1 MDSIIPVW
9 TLSANGEKEDTLN
22 PLVRLASSGF
32 HSHQKKNQLMN
43 FIHSYFQT
51 LNSQTLNQST
61 PQQLSKFKSLWINK
75 IYIHSIW
82 MNLKNIMLI
91 KSIEYKKAQTPFMC
105 GSWQKTYL
113 MYCKRNHSTCRRE
126 KVHVWAGVVMT
137 DTTWEM
143 FQVTEMSLLGEGLQN
158 ASIWQCLATF
168 TLKMQY
174 CYISCTQ
181 WSWILKAVFLFHHSY
196 PTQEELK

>member
-9 TLSANGEKEDTLN
+9 TFSANGEKEDTLT

-61 PQQLSKFKSLWINK
+61 LQQLSKFKSLWINK
-75 IYIHSIW
+75 INIHSIW
-82 MNLKNIMLI
+82 MNLTNIMLI
-91 KSIEYKKAQTPFMC
+91 KSIKYKRAQTPFMC

-113 MYCKRNHSTCRRE
+113 MYCKRNHISTCRKK
-126 KVHVWAGVVMT
+126 KVHVWEVVVMM

-143 FQVTEMSLLGEGLQN
+143 FQVTEMVSAGGGVTDC
-158 ASIWQCLATF
+158 IHLAMLSNIYT
-168 TLKMQY
+168 
-174 CYISCTQ
+174 
-181 WSWILKAVFLFHHSY
+181 
-196 PTQEELK
+196 

>member
-61 PQQLSKFKSLWINK
+61 PVQLSKFKSLWINK

-91 KSIEYKKAQTPFMC
+91 KRIEYKKAQTPFMC

-113 MYCKRNHSTCRRE
+113 MYCKRNHSTCRGRRCMCERGWWWWTVRE
-126 KVHVWAGVVMT
+126 KC
-137 DTTWEM
+137 
-143 FQVTEMSLLGEGLQN
+143 FSSLK
-158 ASIWQCLATF
+158 CLCWGRGYR
-168 TLKMQY
+168 MHP
-174 CYISCTQ
+174 SGN
-181 WSWILKAVFLFHHSY
+181 V
-196 PTQEELK
+196 